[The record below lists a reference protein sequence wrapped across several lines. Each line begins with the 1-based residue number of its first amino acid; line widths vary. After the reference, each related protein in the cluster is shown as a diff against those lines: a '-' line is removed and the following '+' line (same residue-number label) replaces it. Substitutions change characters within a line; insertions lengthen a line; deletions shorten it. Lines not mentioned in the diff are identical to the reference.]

1 MSKEYYESCAFPKP
15 KTKKKKLLE
24 NGYKNKQDRICEI
37 TGMPGAERHE
47 IFGGSNRQ
55 LSIEYGL
62 QVDLSPEQHRRIHEP
77 KTDADLAFRE
87 SLKMRGQKKFEKERI
102 EEGMSY
108 EMAREFFIQ
117 LFGRNYL

>member
-1 MSKEYYESCAFPKP
+1 MSKLYYETCAFPKP
-15 KTKKKKLLE
+15 GNSKKKKLY
-24 NGYKNKQDRICEI
+24 NGYKEKANRACEI
-37 TGMPGAERHE
+37 TGEFGAERHE

-87 SLKMRGQKKFEKERI
+87 ALKMRGQKKFEKERI
-102 EEGMSY
+102 EEGMSH

-117 LFGRNYL
+117 IFGRNYL

>member
-47 IFGGSNRQ
+47 I
-55 LSIEYGL
+55 
-62 QVDLSPEQHRRIHEP
+62 RRI
-77 KTDADLAFRE
+77 
-87 SLKMRGQKKFEKERI
+87 
-102 EEGMSY
+102 
-108 EMAREFFIQ
+108 
-117 LFGRNYL
+117 